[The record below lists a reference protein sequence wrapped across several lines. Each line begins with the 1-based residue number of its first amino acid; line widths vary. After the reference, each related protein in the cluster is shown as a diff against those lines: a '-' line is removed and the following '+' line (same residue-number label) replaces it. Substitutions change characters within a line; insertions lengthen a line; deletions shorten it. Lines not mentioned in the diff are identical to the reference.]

1 MQRIVI
7 DTNVFVSALIQK
19 SYPYLIIHELFLTDK
34 IMLCISDPVF
44 EEYYAVLGR
53 KKFLRFPEFH
63 ERAKKITSDIEIK
76 STRFIPKKKVTII
89 TDAGDNKFL
98 ELAWESKAHFL
109 ITGNTSDFKIKK
121 YRRTQIVTPKE
132 YWEVFK
138 TKL

>member
-53 KKFLRFPEFH
+53 KKF
-63 ERAKKITSDIEIK
+63 
-76 STRFIPKKKVTII
+76 
-89 TDAGDNKFL
+89 
-98 ELAWESKAHFL
+98 
-109 ITGNTSDFKIKK
+109 FKISRISRKSQK
-121 YRRTQIVTPKE
+121 NY
-132 YWEVFK
+132 
-138 TKL
+138 